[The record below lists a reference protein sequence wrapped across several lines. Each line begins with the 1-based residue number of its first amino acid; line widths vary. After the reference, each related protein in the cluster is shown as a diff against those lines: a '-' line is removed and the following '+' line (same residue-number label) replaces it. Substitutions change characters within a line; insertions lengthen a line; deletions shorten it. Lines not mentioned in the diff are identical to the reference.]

1 MTETTEILK
10 ERGQRYGRFDG
21 HAKVTQR
28 LKGVIAGELHI
39 RRKELAND
47 QQEALDMICHKIGR
61 IINGDA
67 DYEDSWRDI
76 AGYAQLVA
84 DRLLEPGNVTP
95 VCGDTAVES
104 VKQAK
109 GETLKYSAPEPALP
123 AGWIRPS
130 KVYPQVAED
139 FFTRWQY
146 AWVDGRWNR
155 MIKPLHEMSPAEL
168 EDLDRGDIWELY
180 KP

>member
-10 ERGQRYGRFDG
+10 ERGKRYGRFDG
-21 HAKVTQR
+21 HADVTQR
-28 LKGVIAGELHI
+28 LKQVIATELHI

-84 DRLLEPGNVTP
+84 DRLLEPGKNEGNQEKCLKP
-95 VCGDTAVES
+95 ES
-104 VKQAK
+104 
-109 GETLKYSAPEPALP
+109 PEPVLP
-123 AGWIRPS
+123 NGWTRPS
-130 KVYPQVAED
+130 KAYPQVAED
-139 FFTRWQY
+139 PSTRWQY
-146 AWVDGRWNR
+146 AWDDGRWNR
-155 MIKPLHEMSPAEL
+155 LIKPLHEMSPAEL